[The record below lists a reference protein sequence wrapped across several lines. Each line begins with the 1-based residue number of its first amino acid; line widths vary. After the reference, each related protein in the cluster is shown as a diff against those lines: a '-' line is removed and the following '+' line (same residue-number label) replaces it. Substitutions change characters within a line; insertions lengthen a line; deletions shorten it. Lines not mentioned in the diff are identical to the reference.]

1 MARVARKVKRREH
14 GAGAVRQLPSGRWQ
28 ARYRSDDG
36 KMHSAPQTFDTKLDA
51 STWLDSAD
59 PDELE
64 AARDDPTLATYAGQW
79 LAGRTL
85 KPRTVDAYRNLLDRH
100 LLPQLGT
107 VKLSRLTPVRVRA
120 WYSALDASKATTRS
134 HAYLLLHAICAT
146 AVDDELLAGN
156 PCRIRGA
163 GQVKAKHQTR
173 VATLPELAT
182 LTEAMPPRFR
192 AMVVL
197 AAWCGLRY
205 GELTELRRKD
215 VDGAVIRVE
224 RGVVRSGGG
233 FVVGDP
239 KTAAGRRTVALPPHL
254 APMLADHLA
263 RHVGASPDALLFP
276 AQHGGHLAPSAF
288 YRAYYPARDKA
299 GRPDLRFH
307 DLRHTGATLAAATGA
322 TLRDLMN
329 RLGHSSPGASLR
341 YQHSVE
347 DRDREIAEKLSG
359 FAAAGAVTLLP
370 R

>member
-1 MARVARKVKRREH
+1 MARF
-14 GAGAVRQLPSGRWQ
+14 
-28 ARYRSDDG
+28 Y
-36 KMHSAPQTFDTKLDA
+36 
-51 STWLDSAD
+51 D
-59 PDELE
+59 PDEME

-146 AVDDELLAGN
+146 AVDDELLVGN

-215 VDGAVIRVE
+215 VDGAVVRVE

-233 FVVGDP
+233 FVIGDP
-239 KTAAGRRTVALPPHL
+239 KTAAGDAPWLCRRTWRRCWPTTWPATS
-254 APMLADHLA
+254 ALA
-263 RHVGASPDALLFP
+263 RTPCCSRPSTVATWPPARSTAPTTRRATRQAGQTSAFTICGTRAQRSPPRP
-276 AQHGGHLAPSAF
+276 AQ
-288 YRAYYPARDKA
+288 RC
-299 GRPDLRFH
+299 
-307 DLRHTGATLAAATGA
+307 AT
-322 TLRDLMN
+322 
-329 RLGHSSPGASLR
+329 
-341 YQHSVE
+341 
-347 DRDREIAEKLSG
+347 
-359 FAAAGAVTLLP
+359 
-370 R
+370 